1 MSDFPESKQKRLMS
15 LNQDVLAVT
24 PGSAKKAEPAARQK
38 AQGSR
43 QAAQSPATQTQR
55 SQGGPLLVIVAV
67 LACAGI
73 VAGVLGIMFALDS
86 KQQLA
91 TLKAGMQKPDAQV
104 STLSAR
110 VAELEGRLDAAGQE
124 TDKMDD
130 QSQSSLLQI
139 NSRIR
144 KTALDLA
151 RLSSDLGKIQSSM
164 NSTDTS
170 LSKLRS
176 DLGKQNTQL
185 LALQSQVNALQ
196 SKVSSS
202 GGSKASAPAVDTSE
216 FEAQILKLNVQM
228 EKQANEIKAIYRM
241 LEAR

>member
-15 LNQDVLAVT
+15 LNQDVLAVS
-24 PGSAKKAEPAARQK
+24 PAAAKKAEPVARKQGTGARQ
-38 AQGSR
+38 AI
-43 QAAQSPATQTQR
+43 QSPAAAAKQR
-55 SQGGPLLVIVAV
+55 QGGPVLMILAV

-73 VAGVLGIMFALDS
+73 IAGVLGTMLALDS

-104 STLSAR
+104 SSLAAR

-144 KTALDLA
+144 KTALDLS
-151 RLSSDLGKIQSSM
+151 RLSSDLSKVQSSI
-164 NSTDTS
+164 NSSDASMT
-170 LSKLRS
+170 KLRA

-185 LALQSQVNALQ
+185 MALQSQVNALQ
-196 SKVSSS
+196 SRVSSA
-202 GGSKASAPAVDTSE
+202 GGKSSAPAVDTSE
-216 FEAQILKLNVQM
+216 FEAQVLKLNVQM